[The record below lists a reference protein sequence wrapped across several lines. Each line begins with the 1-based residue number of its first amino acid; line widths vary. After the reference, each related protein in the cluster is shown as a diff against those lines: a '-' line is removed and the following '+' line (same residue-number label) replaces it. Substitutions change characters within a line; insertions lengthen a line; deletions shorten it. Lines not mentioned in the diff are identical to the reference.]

1 MIEMFRLKD
10 FKLGQI
16 KSSLSIVNIF
26 VIEDDKTDQL
36 RLNLTAV
43 LHVRRIK
50 IKRRRDNDI

>member
-26 VIEDDKTDQL
+26 VIEDDKNDQL
-36 RLNLTAV
+36 RLNLTAF